1 MTPKEQRTVPT
12 LGRSQL
18 RQKRTV
24 PSVPPSYEAELAVA
38 ITAARQAAAIQREL
52 FGHLEHVTAKGK
64 RDVVTEADYRSE
76 AAIMAAITDAF
87 PDDAIVTEES
97 GAHGVALEQAIDGPA
112 GPAAV
117 ARAWFVDPL
126 DGTVNFANGIPFFC
140 AAVGFAYEGRPVVG
154 VIYDASRD
162 ELFQA
167 VAGRGATRDGD
178 PFRVTRGRTLEESLL
193 GLVHHR
199 GFLRSVARLRP
210 LVRAVRDLGS
220 AALSVAYVGG
230 SRLDAYIQPRGLA
243 PWDLCAAGLI
253 AEEGGATVTA
263 FDGGPWFRYPDR
275 LVRRAPDGASRP
287 PSLGVLAAGPSIHA
301 QLQTVLT
308 LGRS

>member
-1 MTPKEQRTVPT
+1 M
-12 LGRSQL
+12 S
-18 RQKRTV
+18 
-24 PSVPPSYEAELAVA
+24 PSYDTELAVA
-38 ITAARQAAAIQREL
+38 VAAAREAGAIQRDL
-52 FGHLEHVTAKGK
+52 FGHLEHVADKGK

-76 AAIMAAITDAF
+76 TAIMAAIRSAF
-87 PDDAIVTEES
+87 PNDAIVTEES
-97 GAHGVALEQAIDGPA
+97 GAHGVELARAIDGPA

-126 DGTVNFANGIPFFC
+126 DGTVNFANGIPFYC

-167 VAGRGATRDGD
+167 MAGQGARRDAD
-178 PFRVTRGRTLEESLL
+178 PFRVARGRKLDESLL

-220 AALSVAYVGG
+220 AALSVTYVGG
-230 SRLDAYIQPRGLA
+230 SRLDGYIQPRGLA

-253 AEEGGATVTA
+253 AEEGGATVTS

-275 LVRRAPDGASRP
+275 RLRRARGGVPRP
-287 PSLGVLAAGPSIHA
+287 SSLSVLAAGPGIHG
-301 QLQTVLT
+301 QLEAILH
-308 LGRS
+308 G

>member
-1 MTPKEQRTVPT
+1 M
-12 LGRSQL
+12 SA
-18 RQKRTV
+18 
-24 PSVPPSYEAELAVA
+24 SYETELRVAVA
-38 ITAARQAAAIQREL
+38 AARQAGAIQREL
-52 FGHLEHVTAKGK
+52 FERLERVTPKGK
-64 RDVVTEADYRSE
+64 RDVVTEADFSSE
-76 AAIMAAITDAF
+76 AAIIAAIRGAF
-87 PDDAIVTEES
+87 PEDAIVAEES
-97 GAHGVALEQAIDGPA
+97 GAHGVALAQAIDGPG

-140 AAVGFAYEGRPVVG
+140 AAVGFAFQGRPVVG
-154 VIYDASRD
+154 VIYDPSRD
-162 ELFQA
+162 ELLQA
-167 VAGRGATRDGD
+167 VAGQGAWRDGE
-178 PFRVTRGRTLEESLL
+178 PFHVARGRQLEESLL

-230 SRLDAYIQPRGLA
+230 SRLDGYIQPHGLA

-275 LVRRAPDGASRP
+275 RLRRAPGGTPRP
-287 PSLGVLAAGPSIHA
+287 PSLSVLAAGPAIHQ
-301 QLQTVLT
+301 QL
-308 LGRS
+308 RSLIHG

>member
-1 MTPKEQRTVPT
+1 M
-12 LGRSQL
+12 S
-18 RQKRTV
+18 
-24 PSVPPSYEAELAVA
+24 PSYDAELSVA
-38 ITAARQAAAIQREL
+38 IAAARQAGAIQREL
-52 FGHLEHVTAKGK
+52 FERLERVTAKGK
-64 RDVVTEADYRSE
+64 RDVVTEADYSSE
-76 AAIMAAITDAF
+76 AAIIAAIRGAF
-87 PDDAIVTEES
+87 PDDAIVAEES
-97 GAHGVALEQAIDGPA
+97 GAHGVALADAIDGPG
-112 GPAAV
+112 GPASV

-126 DGTVNFANGIPFFC
+126 DGTVNFANGIPFYC
-140 AAVGFAYEGRPVVG
+140 AAVGFAFQGRPVVG

-178 PFRVTRGRTLEESLL
+178 PFRVVRGRKLEESLL
-193 GLVHHR
+193 ALVHHR

-230 SRLDAYIQPRGLA
+230 SRLDGYIQPRGLA

-253 AEEGGATVTA
+253 AVEGGATVTA

-275 LVRRAPDGASRP
+275 RLRRGRDGVPRP
-287 PSLGVLAAGPSIHA
+287 PSLSVLAAGPAIHA
-301 QLQTVLT
+301 QLRT
-308 LGRS
+308 LLVAGRS

>member
-1 MTPKEQRTVPT
+1 M
-12 LGRSQL
+12 S
-18 RQKRTV
+18 
-24 PSVPPSYEAELAVA
+24 PSYEAELAVA
-38 ITAARQAAAIQREL
+38 VAAAREAGAIQRDV
-52 FGHLEHVTAKGK
+52 FGHLEHVAAKGK

-76 AAIMAAITDAF
+76 ATIMAAITAAF
-87 PDDAIVTEES
+87 PSDAIVTEES
-97 GAHGVALEQAIDGPA
+97 GAHGVALADALDGPR

-126 DGTVNFANGIPFFC
+126 DGTVNFANGIPFYC
-140 AAVGFAYEGRPVVG
+140 AAVGFAFQGRPVVG

-167 VAGRGATRDGD
+167 VAGRGATGDGD
-178 PFRVTRGRTLEESLL
+178 PFRVAPGRKLEESLL

-199 GFLRSVARLRP
+199 GFLRGVARLRP

-220 AALSVAYVGG
+220 AALSIAYVGG

-275 LVRRAPDGASRP
+275 AVRPGPGGVPRP
-287 PSLGVLAAGPSIHA
+287 PSLGVLAAGPAIHGE
-301 QLQTVLT
+301 LQRL
-308 LGRS
+308 LRARGS

>member
-1 MTPKEQRTVPT
+1 M
-12 LGRSQL
+12 S
-18 RQKRTV
+18 
-24 PSVPPSYEAELAVA
+24 PSYDAELAVA
-38 ITAARQAAAIQREL
+38 IAAARQAGAIQRQL
-52 FGHLEHVTAKGK
+52 FERLERVTPKGK
-64 RDVVTEADYRSE
+64 RDVVTEADFSSE
-76 AAIMAAITDAF
+76 TAIMAAIAAAF
-87 PDDAIVTEES
+87 PSDAIVTEES
-97 GAHGVALEQAIDGPA
+97 GAHGVALADAIDGPG

-126 DGTVNFANGIPFFC
+126 DGTVNFANGIPIYC
-140 AAVGFAYEGRPVVG
+140 SAVGFAYQGRPVVG

-167 VAGRGATRDGD
+167 VAGRGATRDGE
-178 PFRVTRGRTLEESLL
+178 PFRVARGRKLDESLL

-199 GFLRSVARLRP
+199 GFLRSVARVRP

-230 SRLDAYIQPRGLA
+230 SRLDGYIQPRGLA

-263 FDGGPWFRYPDR
+263 FDGGPWFRYPDYR
-275 LVRRAPDGASRP
+275 VRHARGGAPRAP
-287 PSLGVLAAGPSIHA
+287 SLSVLAAEPGIHA
-301 QLQTVLT
+301 QLRTLLT
-308 LGRS
+308 A

>member
-1 MTPKEQRTVPT
+1 VNAP
-12 LGRSQL
+12 
-18 RQKRTV
+18 
-24 PSVPPSYEAELAVA
+24 YDAELAVA
-38 ITAARQAAAIQREL
+38 IAAARQAGAIQRDL
-52 FGHLEHVTAKGK
+52 FGRLEHVTAKGK

-76 AAIMAAITDAF
+76 TAIMAAITDAF
-87 PDDAIVTEES
+87 PNDAIVTEES
-97 GAHGVALEQAIDGPA
+97 GAHGVALADAIDGPG

-117 ARAWFVDPL
+117 PRAWFVDPL
-126 DGTVNFANGIPFFC
+126 DGTVNFANGIPFYC
-140 AAVGFAYEGRPVVG
+140 AAIGFAFEGRPVVG

-167 VAGRGATRDGD
+167 VAGQGATRDGD
-178 PFRVTRGRTLEESLL
+178 SFRVARGRQLEESLL

-230 SRLDAYIQPRGLA
+230 SRLDGYIQPRGLA
-243 PWDLCAAGLI
+243 PWDLCAAGLV

-275 LVRRAPDGASRP
+275 RLRRGRAGVVRP
-287 PSLGVLAAGPSIHA
+287 PSLSVLAAGPGIHA
-301 QLQTVLT
+301 ELLRLLT
-308 LGRS
+308 A

>member
-1 MTPKEQRTVPT
+1 MSAPFEEE
-12 LGRSQL
+12 L
-18 RQKRTV
+18 RV
-24 PSVPPSYEAELAVA
+24 AVA
-38 ITAARQAAAIQREL
+38 AARQAGAIQREL
-52 FGHLEHVTAKGK
+52 FERPERVTAKGK
-64 RDVVTEADYRSE
+64 RDVVTEADFSSE
-76 AAIMAAITDAF
+76 AAIIAAIRGRF
-87 PDDAIVTEES
+87 PEDAIVAEES
-97 GAHGVALEQAIDGPA
+97 GAHGVALADALDGPN

-117 ARAWFVDPL
+117 SRAWFVDPL

-140 AAVGFAYEGRPVVG
+140 AAVGFAFEGRPVVG

-167 VAGRGATRDGD
+167 VAGRGATRNGE
-178 PFRVTRGRTLEESLL
+178 PFRVAHGRQLEESLL

-230 SRLDAYIQPRGLA
+230 SRLDGYIQPRGLA

-253 AEEGGATVTA
+253 TEEGGATVTA

-275 LVRRAPDGASRP
+275 ALRRAHGGVPRP
-287 PSLGVLAAGPSIHA
+287 PSLSVLAAGPGIHA
-301 QLQTVLT
+301 QLRTLLT
-308 LGRS
+308 PGRS

>member
-1 MTPKEQRTVPT
+1 MSIP
-12 LGRSQL
+12 
-18 RQKRTV
+18 
-24 PSVPPSYEAELAVA
+24 YEAELAVA
-38 ITAARQAAAIQREL
+38 IAAARQAGAIQRDL
-52 FGHLEHVTAKGK
+52 FGRLEHVAPKGK

-76 AAIMAAITDAF
+76 NAIMAAITAAF

-97 GAHGVALEQAIDGPA
+97 GAHGVALADAIDGPR
-112 GPAAV
+112 GPAAA

-126 DGTVNFANGIPFFC
+126 DGTVNFANGIPFYC
-140 AAVGFAYEGRPVVG
+140 AAVGFAFEGRPVVG
-154 VIYDASRD
+154 VIYDPSRD

-167 VAGRGATRDGD
+167 VAGRGATHDGAE
-178 PFRVTRGRTLEESLL
+178 FRVASGRQLEESLL

-230 SRLDAYIQPRGLA
+230 SRLDGYVQPRGLA

-263 FDGGPWFRYPDR
+263 FTGGPWFRYPDGR
-275 LVRRAPDGASRP
+275 LRRGPDGVERP
-287 PSLGVLAAGPSIHA
+287 PSLGVLAAGPAIHV
-301 QLQTVLT
+301 QLRTLLT
-308 LGRS
+308 ARGS

>member
-1 MTPKEQRTVPT
+1 M
-12 LGRSQL
+12 S
-18 RQKRTV
+18 
-24 PSVPPSYEAELAVA
+24 SVTPSYEAELAVA
-38 ITAARQAAAIQREL
+38 IAAAREAGAIQRDL
-52 FGHLEHVTAKGK
+52 FEHLEHVAAKGK

-76 AAIMAAITDAF
+76 TAIMTAITAAF

-97 GAHGVALEQAIDGPA
+97 GAHGVALARAMDGPG
-112 GPAAV
+112 GPAA
-117 ARAWFVDPL
+117 ASRAWFVDPL
-126 DGTVNFANGIPFFC
+126 DGTVNFANGIPFYC
-140 AAVGFAYEGRPVVG
+140 AAVGFAFEGRPVVG

-167 VAGRGATRDGD
+167 VAGRGATRDGE
-178 PFRVTRGRTLEESLL
+178 PFRVAHGRKLDESLL

-230 SRLDAYIQPRGLA
+230 SRLDAYIQPGGLA

-263 FDGGPWFRYPDR
+263 FDAGPWFRYPDR
-275 LVRRAPDGASRP
+275 PLRRAHGGVPRP
-287 PSLGVLAAGPSIHA
+287 PSLGVLAAGPGIHGE
-301 QLQTVLT
+301 LRTLLT
-308 LGRS
+308 ARGS

>member
-1 MTPKEQRTVPT
+1 VA
-12 LGRSQL
+12 S
-18 RQKRTV
+18 
-24 PSVPPSYEAELAVA
+24 SFDAELRVA
-38 ITAARQAAAIQREL
+38 IAAARQAGALQREL
-52 FGHLEHVTAKGK
+52 FEHLEHVTAKGK

-76 AAIMAAITDAF
+76 AAIMAAITAAF
-87 PDDAIVTEES
+87 PNDAIVTEES
-97 GAHGVALEQAIDGPA
+97 GAHGVAIADAIDGPG

-126 DGTVNFANGIPFFC
+126 DGTVNFANGIPIYC
-140 AAVGFAYEGRPVVG
+140 SAVGFADHGRPVVG
-154 VIYDASRD
+154 VIYDPSRD

-167 VAGRGATRDGD
+167 VAGRGATRDGE
-178 PFRVTRGRTLEESLL
+178 PFRVARGRQLEESLL

-199 GFLRSVARLRP
+199 GFLRSIARVRP

-220 AALSVAYVGG
+220 AALSIAYVGG
-230 SRLDAYIQPRGLA
+230 SRLDGYAQPRGLA

-275 LVRRAPDGASRP
+275 PLHRARGGAPRP
-287 PSLGVLAAGPSIHA
+287 PSLGVLAAGPGIHGD
-301 QLQTVLT
+301 LQRLLT
-308 LGRS
+308 ARRS